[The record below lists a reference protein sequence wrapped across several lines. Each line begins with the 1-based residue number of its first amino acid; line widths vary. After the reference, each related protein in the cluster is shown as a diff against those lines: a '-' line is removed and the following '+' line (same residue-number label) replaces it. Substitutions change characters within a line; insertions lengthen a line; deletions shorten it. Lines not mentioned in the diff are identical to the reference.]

1 MGTLNRELDM
11 VVGSSE
17 KKRVEIRNLVD
28 VRGRRFIKLKGNELP
43 LKNCIYRENR
53 CSRNKP
59 EGFPTFSSWQEAG
72 VS

>member
-1 MGTLNRELDM
+1 MNRELDM

-17 KKRVEIRNLVD
+17 KKRVEIRNLVN

>member
-1 MGTLNRELDM
+1 M

-17 KKRVEIRNLVD
+17 KKRVEIRNLVN

>member
-1 MGTLNRELDM
+1 M
-11 VVGSSE
+11 VVGGSE

-43 LKNCIYRENR
+43 PKKCVYTEKR

-59 EGFPTFSSWQEAG
+59 EGFPT
-72 VS
+72 